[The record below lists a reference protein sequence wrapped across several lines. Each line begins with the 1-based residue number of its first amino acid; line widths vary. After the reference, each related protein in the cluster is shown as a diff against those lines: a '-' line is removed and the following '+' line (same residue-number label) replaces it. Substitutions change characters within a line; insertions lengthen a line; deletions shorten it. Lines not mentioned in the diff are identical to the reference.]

1 MYLLSLNAAYKKCL
15 HFYGNN
21 KFHLINLHHLLYSF
35 SGFQLCNCS
44 LETKLK
50 AEKPAQDYDISIL
63 RYFFFFLSSTESF
76 KAAVRESEGEN
87 SLGRQFSL
95 MSQRS
100 SVFLWKYS
108 TGHFSENRMYCEPLT
123 FFIYNFWMSGVAKE
137 IADNSSSSLEVKEIS
152 KGTHAM
158 KCRK

>member
-35 SGFQLCNCS
+35 SGFKLCNCS

-63 RYFFFFLSSTESF
+63 RFFFFFFLSSTELQGCS
-76 KAAVRESEGEN
+76 KRESEGEN

-95 MSQRS
+95 MNQRS
-100 SVFLWKYS
+100 LVFLWKYS
-108 TGHFSENRMYCEPLT
+108 TG
-123 FFIYNFWMSGVAKE
+123 
-137 IADNSSSSLEVKEIS
+137 IAQKTACTVSL
-152 KGTHAM
+152 
-158 KCRK
+158 